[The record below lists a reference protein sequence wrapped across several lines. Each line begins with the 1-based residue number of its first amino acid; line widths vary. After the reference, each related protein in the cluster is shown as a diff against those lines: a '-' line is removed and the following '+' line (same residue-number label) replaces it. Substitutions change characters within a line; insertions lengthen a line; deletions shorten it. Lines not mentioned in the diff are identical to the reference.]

1 MNSYFPFKYSCRT
14 QNAIRLHIHTHSHK
28 HIFASIWFLDLV
40 NILHIL
46 EYVYTDELWYGSLLW
61 RCTISTTS
69 THKCTNTQVCL
80 RTTHIQIAWISSFYE
95 RIVILYW
102 NGPISLFTTAKYSFE
117 MHENQGYKFRATF
130 HLINNNLEI
139 FAIEW
144 RWFAVGGH
152 ELGLCSQLYN
162 ELFVKFWNLKGTQKY
177 RLQLCTWL
185 CWI

>member
-1 MNSYFPFKYSCRT
+1 MPFDYTYTHTLTNTYLPPYGFWISLIYYIYLNMYTRT
-14 QNAIRLHIHTHSHK
+14 NYDMVRCFEGAPYRLHQ
-28 HIFASIWFLDLV
+28 HISAQ
-40 NILHIL
+40 
-46 EYVYTDELWYGSLLW
+46 
-61 RCTISTTS
+61 
-69 THKCTNTQVCL
+69 THKFVYAQ

-102 NGPISLFTTAKYSFE
+102 NGPISLFTTAKYSLE